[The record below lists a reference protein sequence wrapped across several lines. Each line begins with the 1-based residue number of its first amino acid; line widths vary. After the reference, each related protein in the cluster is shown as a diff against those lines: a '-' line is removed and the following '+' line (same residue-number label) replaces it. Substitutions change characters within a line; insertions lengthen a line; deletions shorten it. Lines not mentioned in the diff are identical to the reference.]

1 MRVETIAD
9 QLFYSTVLVS
19 CQDDKSDSSWTG
31 TGFLFGYRQNNKLI
45 RFLVSNKHV
54 FKDATRISMRINKG
68 TSAPAGE
75 SFELELPTNFWG
87 HPDSNVDVAVIDINE
102 EFCNSKESC
111 FCRFISKDIIPTEK
125 QLQNL
130 DSLEDIT
137 FFGCPN
143 GLYDE
148 VNCLPIARTG
158 VTVTPPMVDYKG
170 RSVFLID
177 ASVFPGSSG
186 SPVFILNSGSYCAG
200 NSICLGNR
208 IYFLGV
214 LAASEVQP
222 SLYDT
227 FSVPTSSK
235 LKTAVA
241 QYIDL
246 GIVYKARTVIE
257 TIENYLNSRTPS

>member
-68 TSAPAGE
+68 TSAPAGK
-75 SFELELPTNFWG
+75 SFELELPTSFWG
-87 HPDSNVDVAVIDINE
+87 HPDADVDVAVIDINE
-102 EFCNSKESC
+102 EFRNSKEPC

-125 QLQNL
+125 QIQNL
-130 DSLEDIT
+130 DSLESIT

-148 VNCLPIARTG
+148 VNSLPIARTG
-158 VTVTPPMVDYKG
+158 VTATPPMVDHNGKP
-170 RSVFLID
+170 VFLID

-186 SPVFILNSGSYCAG
+186 SPVFILNSGSFHEGHTVYIG
-200 NSICLGNR
+200 DR

-214 LAASEVQP
+214 LAASKIRP
-222 SLYDT
+222 FLYNT
-227 FSVPTSSK
+227 YSVPASSK

-246 GIVYKARTVIE
+246 GIVYKAKTVVE
-257 TIENYLNSRTPS
+257 TIESYLNSRTPS

>member
-9 QLFYSTVLVS
+9 QLFYSTVLVT
-19 CQDDKSDSSWTG
+19 CQDDKSGSPWTG
-31 TGFLFGYRQNNKLI
+31 TGFLFRYDQNNKPLI
-45 RFLVSNKHV
+45 FLVSNKHV
-54 FKDATRISMRINKG
+54 FKDATRISIRINKG
-68 TSAPAGE
+68 ASAPAGE
-75 SFELELPTNFWG
+75 SFELELPTSFWG
-87 HPDSNVDVAVIDINE
+87 HPDSEVDVAVIDINE

-111 FCRFISKDIIPTEK
+111 FCRFISKDIIPTEE
-125 QLQNL
+125 QLRNL
-130 DSLEDIT
+130 DSLENIT

-158 VTVTPPMVDYKG
+158 VTATPPMVDHKG
-170 RSVFLID
+170 MPVFLID

-186 SPVFILNSGSYCAG
+186 SPVFILNSGSYHVG
-200 NSICLGNR
+200 NSIYLGSR

-214 LAASEVQP
+214 LAASQIQP
-222 SLYDT
+222 SLYDI

-246 GIVYKARTVIE
+246 GIVYKAKTVIE
-257 TIENYLNSRTPS
+257 TIESYLNSRIPS